1 METQNWPIRSKI
13 VALVAVPILALSA
26 LWIFA
31 TTLTVGPASN
41 LLAAQTLLDEV
52 GRPGEAL
59 VVELQQER
67 RLSVRQLVDP
77 TVTTALADQRTR
89 TDRAIAEFRRRA
101 SDADLRDTTG
111 ALLDARIDQLLT
123 AVDALRSGRDFIDRR
138 AVDASGA
145 LGLYSGVIDAA
156 FRTFSALNTLP
167 DDTLSREA
175 RSLTELGRAREV
187 MAQADALLAGAFSAG
202 RFAPGEHAQFVQIVG
217 TQRFLY
223 STATAELPDADR
235 VAYQQLTEGDGYVRL
250 RRLEDDLIS
259 RGGGST
265 LPVDARTWQSSYD
278 SVQRQL
284 RDFELSGAEAL
295 TERSRPVAAGILL
308 RLGLAGL
315 LGFVAVLLS
324 AIIAWRIGRSLV
336 RRLTG
341 LRAAA
346 LNMADERLPDVVG
359 RLRKGEEVDVETE
372 APPLDYGQD
381 EIGQLGQAF
390 SEVQRTAIASAI
402 DEAALRSGLR
412 DVFLNIARRSQTLL
426 HRQLALLDRM
436 ERRAAQPDELEDLF
450 RLDHMATRMRRH
462 AEDLVV
468 LAGAA
473 PGRGWRNP
481 VSMVDVIRGAISE
494 VEDYARVDLVN
505 VAPAATA
512 GRAVGDVI
520 HLLAEL
526 IENATSFSPPHTR
539 VQVTGQVVSNGYAIE
554 IEDRG
559 LGMATEAIEQ
569 ANRRLADPPDFD
581 PANSAR
587 LGLFVVALL
596 GARHGVRVQ
605 LRPSAFGG
613 VTAVALIPGDLVVPD
628 TSTSTSTPTSTSTGD
643 RGDGSGVEPDGTT
656 RRTGPGGRVAGGADG
671 SETVEVPARSG
682 RTARVSAD
690 GDEPPAE
697 PGSTTGLGPRRK
709 AGAALAALV
718 AASRPETPQSTP
730 AADGAAEP
738 TTARTAPEA
747 PTSAQA
753 DSGADLVR
761 PDAEPSNVP
770 GAADDDGPEVAR
782 RTGVRVP
789 KAGALRRRG
798 VDPTAANPTATST
811 TPATASPTGAAPT
824 AGPAST
830 TPTGPAPRPAM
841 DDDTVVLPA
850 VPATAGPVRP
860 AAGPVGADGLPR
872 RVRQKSLAPQLR
884 NGPVAGP
891 DRSAGSTAAA
901 GATAD
906 GEPDEPQPRTAEQV
920 RAVMAALQSGTARGR
935 RDAEDLTRPGDT
947 SEATSRVTDP
957 GVTNSEGD
965 G

>member
-31 TTLTVGPASN
+31 TTLTVGPASS

-52 GRPGEAL
+52 GRPGETL

-67 RLSVRQLVDP
+67 RLSVRHLVDP
-77 TVTTALADQRTR
+77 AATTALADQRTR
-89 TDRAIAEFRRRA
+89 TDRAIAEFRRRT

-123 AVDALRSGRDFIDRR
+123 SIDALRSGRTFIDRR
-138 AVDASGA
+138 TVDASGA

-167 DDTLSREA
+167 DDTLAREA

-187 MAQADALLAGAFSAG
+187 MAQADALLAGAFSTG
-202 RFAPGEHAQFVQIVG
+202 RFAPGEHAQYVQIVG

-223 STATAELPDADR
+223 SAATAELPDAER
-235 VAYQQLTEGDGYVRL
+235 VAYQQLTEGDAYVRL
-250 RRLEDDLIS
+250 RQMEDNLIG
-259 RGGGST
+259 RGGGGT
-265 LPVDARTWQSSYD
+265 LPVDAREWQSSYD

-315 LGFVAVLLS
+315 VGFLAVLLS
-324 AIIAWRIGRSLV
+324 AVIALRIGRSLV
-336 RRLTG
+336 RRLTS

-359 RLRKGEEVDVETE
+359 RLRRGEEVDVETE

-381 EIGQLGQAF
+381 EIGQVGQAF

-402 DEAALRSGLR
+402 DEAALRRGLR

-436 ERRAAQPDELEDLF
+436 ERRVAQPDELEDLF

-481 VSMVDVIRGAISE
+481 VSMMDVIRGAISE
-494 VEDYARVDLVN
+494 VEDYARVDLVT

-539 VQVTGQVVSNGYAIE
+539 VQVVGQVVSNGYAIE

-559 LGMATEAIEQ
+559 LGMAAEALDQ

-605 LRPSAFGG
+605 LRSSPYGG

-628 TSTSTSTPTSTSTGD
+628 TSSSAGD
-643 RGDGSGVEPDGTT
+643 RGDASGAEPDGTT
-656 RRTGPGGRVAGGADG
+656 RRTGPGRIAGGADG
-671 SETVEVPARSG
+671 SETIELPMRPG
-682 RTARVSAD
+682 RTARVSPD
-690 GDEPPAE
+690 GDEPHTE
-697 PGSTTGLGPRRK
+697 PDSTTGLGPRRK

-718 AASRPETPQSTP
+718 AASRPETPEPTP
-730 AADGAAEP
+730 SADGGERLTGAG
-738 TTARTAPEA
+738 TTRDA
-747 PTSAQA
+747 PTSEPA
-753 DSGADLVR
+753 DSAAG
-761 PDAEPSNVP
+761 PG
-770 GAADDDGPEVAR
+770 GAAPDDGPETGRAG
-782 RTGVRVP
+782 GVRMP
-789 KAGALRRRG
+789 KTGGLRRRG
-798 VDPTAANPTATST
+798 IDPAAAPTTAAPTTATP
-811 TPATASPTGAAPT
+811 TPATATPATATPATMTPATATPATAAPVEA
-824 AGPAST
+824 AGPSA
-830 TPTGPAPRPAM
+830 PAGPAPRPAM

-850 VPATAGPVRP
+850 VRASAGPVRP

-872 RVRQKSLAPQLR
+872 RIRQKSLAPQLR
-884 NGPVAGP
+884 NGPVAGS
-891 DRSAGSTAAA
+891 DRSAAA
-901 GATAD
+901 GGTGA
-906 GEPDEPQPRTAEQV
+906 GEPDEPQPRTPEQI

-935 RDAEDLTRPGDT
+935 RDAEDQTPPGDT
-947 SEATSRVTDP
+947 AEDTARVADP
-957 GVTNSEGD
+957 GVTTSEGD